1 MVEDLT
7 VRPRPIVSLSTAAA
21 AVLVAGVTV
30 ATQVG
35 DARPGGVRA
44 AAAAAPTSSPS
55 PTSSPTSSS
64 TASPSPSALDP
75 QLTSAIRSKMSQST
89 ASAYGVVVDIEGV
102 GRVVDINGSTG
113 LLPASTEKLFTT
125 LPMLLNSAQEVL
137 VTTVGATAA
146 PSSGVVHGD
155 LVVRTAGD
163 PTLMGMDVVALAKQV
178 HSAGVRRVTGRIV
191 LDPGNLPSAR
201 TRGGWKSSYVPWDIG
216 PLAPFP
222 VHFDTWQTSSWYVS
236 HPTAGNLILLRN
248 QLAKAGVKVVGGTVI
263 TRGVPMATVLA
274 RHSSASV
281 AHVVRHTLRQSD
293 NFAAEQML
301 SIQGWGPIYD
311 VIKAAGSSGTAT
323 DGSGLSLRDRRSA
336 EAEVALLDY
345 AHGTSAANL
354 LVGSLPIACQVG
366 TLKHEFCDTIG
377 AGKVFAKTG
386 TLDHVKTLAGY
397 TTDAKGRWVT
407 FAFLTNG
414 DSSTSKAALAVDRA
428 VLVLRRYAA

>member
-7 VRPRPIVSLSTAAA
+7 VRRPRPIVSLSTAAA
-21 AVLVAGVTV
+21 AVVVAGVTL

-35 DARPGGVRA
+35 DVPPGGVRVA
-44 AAAAAPTSSPS
+44 AAATPTASP
-55 PTSSPTSSS
+55 SPTSSS
-64 TASPSPSALDP
+64 TAPA
-75 QLTSAIRSKMSQST
+75 QSAIDPNLTAAIKSKMSQST
-89 ASAYGVVVDIEGV
+89 SSSYGVVVDIEGL
-102 GRVVDINGSTG
+102 GRVVDVNGSSS

-125 LPMLLNSAQEVL
+125 LPMLLNRAQDVL

-146 PSSGVVHGD
+146 PSGGLVHGD

-163 PTLMGMDVVALAKQV
+163 PTLMGMDVVSLAKQV
-178 HSAGVRRVTGRIV
+178 RAAGVHRVTGRIV
-191 LDPGNLPSAR
+191 LDAGALPSAR
-201 TRGGWKSSYVPWDIG
+201 TRSGWKSSYVPWDIG

-236 HPTAGNLILLRN
+236 HPTAGNLVLLRR
-248 QLAKAGVKVVGGTVI
+248 QLAKAGVKVVGGTVT
-263 TRGVPMATVLA
+263 TRGASMATVLA
-274 RHSSASV
+274 RHSSTSM

-301 SIQGWGPIYD
+301 SIQGWGPIND
-311 VIKAAGSSGTAT
+311 VIRAAGSGGTAT
-323 DGSGLSLRDRRSA
+323 DGSGLSLRDRRTA
-336 EAEVALLDY
+336 AGEVALLEY

-354 LVGSLPIACQVG
+354 LVGSLPVACQVG

-386 TLDHVKTLAGY
+386 TLDHVKALAGY

-414 DSSTSKAALAVDRA
+414 DSSTSQAALAIDRA
-428 VLVLRRYAA
+428 VLVLRRYAR

>member
-7 VRPRPIVSLSTAAA
+7 VRRPRPIVSLSSAAA

-35 DARPGGVRA
+35 DARPGGVRVA
-44 AAAAAPTSSPS
+44 AAATPTSSPS
-55 PTSSPTSSS
+55 PTSSP
-64 TASPSPSALDP
+64 ASPTPSAVDP
-75 QLTSAIRSKMSQST
+75 RLTSAIRAKMSQST
-89 ASAYGVVVDIEGV
+89 ASSYGVVVDIEGV
-102 GRVVDINGSTG
+102 GRVVDLNGSAG

-125 LPMLLNSAQEVL
+125 LPMLLNRSQDVL
-137 VTTVGATAA
+137 VTTVGSTAP

-163 PTLMGMDVVALAKQV
+163 PTLMGMDVVSLARQV

-191 LDPGNLPSAR
+191 LDPGSLPSAR

-222 VHFDTWQTSSWYVS
+222 VHFDTWQTSSWYVT
-236 HPTAGNLILLRN
+236 HPTAGNLVLLRN
-248 QLAKAGVKVVGGTVI
+248 RLAKAGVKVVGGTVI
-263 TRGVPMATVLA
+263 VRGASMTTVLA
-274 RHSSASV
+274 RHSSASM

-293 NFAAEQML
+293 NFAAEQLL
-301 SIQGWGPIYD
+301 SIQGWGPIDD
-311 VIKAAGSSGTAT
+311 VVKAAGSSGTAT
-323 DGSGLSLRDRRSA
+323 DGSGLSLKDRRSA
-336 EAEVALLDY
+336 AAEVALLDY

-354 LVGSLPIACQVG
+354 LVGSLPVACQVG
-366 TLKHEFCDTIG
+366 TLEHEFCDTIG

-407 FAFLTNG
+407 FAILTNG
-414 DSSTSKAALAVDRA
+414 DSSTSKASLAIDRA